1 MEKYQ
6 VSARKYRPSTFDSV
20 VGQQALTTTLK
31 NAVQSGRLAHAYLF
45 CGPRGV
51 GKTTCARIFAKT
63 INCEHPTADGEA
75 CNECE
80 SCRAFNEQRSYN
92 VSELDAASNNGVDEM
107 RNLVEQVKIPP
118 QTGKY
123 KVYIIDEV
131 HMLSA
136 SAFNAFLKTLEEPP
150 SYAIFVLATTEKH
163 KIIPTILSRC
173 QTYDFSRITV
183 KDIIY
188 QLQKIA
194 KEEGIST
201 TPEALNII
209 AQKADG
215 GMRDALSIFDQ
226 VTASSGGNI
235 TYQTAIDNLNVL
247 DYDYYFRLTDDITAG
262 NVPAALLTFQE
273 IRNKGFDAQFFING
287 LASHFRNLVAAFT
300 PETLR
305 LLEMADEVIP
315 RYQQQAAKTPLWFL
329 YKAMDLC
336 NECDIQYRTAL
347 NKQFVVEL
355 TLIKLCQLLNPT
367 PPPKELPS
375 NPSGGN
381 TGLKPIAN
389 TTPHAAGA
397 SASAH
402 AVANNTSIVSE
413 TPAQYAPTPKSTTLQ
428 PAQQPKP
435 ERSSTPGRISI
446 SSLAGTKTATAGGT
460 QPAQHTE
467 TTTAQRVELKEP
479 FDEDKFRKVS
489 VQYAQKFPNEAF
501 LINALSNAGVEIGND
516 FAVTLKVDNIAQ
528 QSSVQSHMSEII
540 DFYRENLKNTLLTI
554 TVGVKPAEQITKIL
568 TNEETI
574 AEMMLSNYAMRNLV
588 HKLKLGSA

>member
-6 VSARKYRPSTFDSV
+6 VSARKYRPATFDSV

-31 NAVQSGRLAHAYLF
+31 NAVKSGRLAHAYLF

-131 HMLSA
+131 HMLST

-194 KEEGIST
+194 KEEGISAS
-201 TPEALNII
+201 PEALNII

-235 TYQTAIDNLNVL
+235 TYQAAIDNLNVL
-247 DYDYYFRLTDDITAG
+247 DYDYYFRITDDITAG
-262 NVPAALLTFQE
+262 NVPQVLLTFQE
-273 IRNKGFDAQFFING
+273 IRNKGFDAQFFTNG
-287 LASHFRNLVAAFT
+287 LASHFRNLVAAYT
-300 PETLR
+300 PATLK

-336 NECDIQYRTAL
+336 NSCDIQYRTAL

-367 PPPKELPS
+367 PPPKELTS
-375 NPSGGN
+375 TTSDNSV
-381 TGLKPIAN
+381 GLKPIVNQTPSNAGAN
-389 TTPHAAGA
+389 TNA
-397 SASAH
+397 SAYASPEDAPRT
-402 AVANNTSIVSE
+402 TS
-413 TPAQYAPTPKSTTLQ
+413 TPAATQQQHTP
-428 PAQQPKP
+428 QQKND
-435 ERSSTPGRISI
+435 TQKVKPGRISI
-446 SSLAGTKTATAGGT
+446 SNISSPKTHHNDT
-460 QPAQHTE
+460 QETSTNVETIVNSTNITLSEPFNLEKFNA
-467 TTTAQRVELKEP
+467 TTTLYVK
-479 FDEDKFRKVS
+479 S
-489 VQYAQKFPNEAF
+489 FPNEAF
-501 LINALSNAGVEIGND
+501 LINALTNATIEIGDNYS
-516 FAVTLKVDNIAQ
+516 VTLKVDNIAQ
-528 QSSVQSHMSEII
+528 QRSVQSHMSEII
-540 DFYRENLKNTLLTI
+540 DFYRNNLKNTLLTLS
-554 TVGVKPAEQITKIL
+554 VEEKPHSQISKIESP
-568 TNEETI
+568 EEI
-574 AEMMLSNYAMRNLV
+574 VANMMVANDSMRELV
-588 HKLKLGSA
+588 NKLKLGIA